1 MPIFR
6 KTFAAIIAAAA
17 VGFAACARGETDTA
31 EPDAFLEYIEATGS
45 QYIDTGVNAE
55 TGLKAQID
63 FAWASGFDE
72 KSDWSLLDAADPV
85 TTSSDNRSRIFL
97 CHMYNQKPF
106 FGYGK
111 TRGNPTNSVPFVGG
125 QRCEIITD
133 MSSTNDLELTQNG
146 VNTFDATDR
155 ETFAT
160 NGNVNLHLN
169 LFVFATNYGGA
180 PSWYGKG
187 KLYELKI
194 FRKNATTDEFDLLR
208 HYIPCIRDNRAGLY
222 DKVNGTI
229 SFSAD
234 SSANFIAGTVTNAVS
249 QPIKVTLFDE
259 HPEWGY
265 KVEGLGSGHDEMAL
279 VFTNQNASS
288 MAWTVPADLTDVQFL
303 VVGGGGGGGADYNP
317 NSGSAPFLG
326 GSGGGGGG
334 VVTGIVSTVVSNTE
348 FAIKVGAG
356 GAGGQ
361 CNKTQVNGGFGAS
374 YAGSDST
381 VSLGGV
387 AVLTAFGGGND
398 KGTTSSSAKSG
409 RVGGTGGSNAG
420 SRGGYG
426 TAQGEP
432 TRGSVAVSFASQLA
446 GYGVLGN
453 VGGSGNTGEQ
463 YWGYYSAS
471 GGGGGATTPG
481 GTPTDYS
488 TGGTGGEGLA
498 SDITGTLR
506 VYGSGGGGTISG
518 NLGGA
523 GGTGAGSGNIDTG
536 GGQDA
541 LANQGG
547 GGGGG
552 GRSGNGGKG
561 GSGIVVLRFRVPG
574 VATGYNDPQGNEI
587 QDSGVVEWLSNNGFT
602 QDDIDALGNDSDATD
617 KLYECYLLN
626 CSITAANRG
635 GALSITG
642 FAVSNDQISVTIQL
656 ERHSP
661 LGAIN
666 GELHL
671 YGASDLASDFG
682 PIAETCLAF
691 GDDDSTFGT
700 DEVLGP
706 LTQSV
711 TATFGTYDVRETF
724 FKAAIEFRIPED
736 PE

>member
-111 TRGNPTNSVPFVGG
+111 TRGNPTNSVLFVGG

-208 HYIPCIRDNRAGLY
+208 HYIPCIKDNRAGLY

-453 VGGSGNTGEQ
+453 VGGSGNTGNSTGATIPPPEAAAAPRRRAERQ
-463 YWGYYSAS
+463 PTIPQAALEAKASPRTSPAHCAFTVPAAAAARFPATLAARAAPARAVATSTRAADRTPSRTKVAAVVVVAAAATAARADPASSSCVSAYRVWRQATTIRKVTKSKTPASSNGSRTTASRRTTSTHLARMPPPRKSCTSAICSTAPSRRRIRAARSAS
-471 GGGGGATTPG
+471 RALRSATTRFPSRCSSSVIRRWE
-481 GTPTDYS
+481 PS
-488 TGGTGGEGLA
+488 TA
-498 SDITGTLR
+498 SSISMARATSPAT
-506 VYGSGGGGTISG
+506 SGRLQKRASTS
-518 NLGGA
+518 
-523 GGTGAGSGNIDTG
+523 
-536 GGQDA
+536 
-541 LANQGG
+541 
-547 GGGGG
+547 
-552 GRSGNGGKG
+552 
-561 GSGIVVLRFRVPG
+561 
-574 VATGYNDPQGNEI
+574 ATMI
-587 QDSGVVEWLSNNGFT
+587 
-602 QDDIDALGNDSDATD
+602 
-617 KLYECYLLN
+617 
-626 CSITAANRG
+626 
-635 GALSITG
+635 
-642 FAVSNDQISVTIQL
+642 
-656 ERHSP
+656 RHS
-661 LGAIN
+661 A
-666 GELHL
+666 
-671 YGASDLASDFG
+671 
-682 PIAETCLAF
+682 
-691 GDDDSTFGT
+691 
-700 DEVLGP
+700 
-706 LTQSV
+706 LTKFSV
-711 TATFGTYDVRETF
+711 R
-724 FKAAIEFRIPED
+724 
-736 PE
+736 

>member
-1 MPIFR
+1 MPLFR
-6 KTFAAIIAAAA
+6 STLAAAIAVVAAS
-17 VGFAACARGETDTA
+17 
-31 EPDAFLEYIEATGS
+31 ATLAGK
-45 QYIDTGVNAE
+45 T
-55 TGLKAQID
+55 L
-63 FAWASGFDE
+63 
-72 KSDWSLLDAADPV
+72 
-85 TTSSDNRSRIFL
+85 
-97 CHMYNQKPF
+97 HMYGDTPS
-106 FGYGK
+106 
-111 TRGNPTNSVPFVGG
+111 PPDIAV
-125 QRCEIITD
+125 
-133 MSSTNDLELTQNG
+133 
-146 VNTFDATDR
+146 
-155 ETFAT
+155 AT
-160 NGNVNLHLN
+160 N
-169 LFVFATNYGGA
+169 
-180 PSWYGKG
+180 
-187 KLYELKI
+187 
-194 FRKNATTDEFDLLR
+194 
-208 HYIPCIRDNRAGLY
+208 
-222 DKVNGTI
+222 
-229 SFSAD
+229 
-234 SSANFIAGTVTNAVS
+234 
-249 QPIKVTLFDE
+249 TLFDE

-265 KVEGLGSGHDEMAL
+265 KVEGLGEGHDEMAL

-326 GSGGGGGG
+326 GGGGGGGG
-334 VVTGIVSTVVSNTE
+334 VVTGVVLTVVSNTE
-348 FAIKVGAG
+348 FSIKVGAG

-426 TAQGEP
+426 TAQGAP

-506 VYGSGGGGTISG
+506 VYGSGGGGGTISG

-536 GGQDA
+536 NGGSGQDA

-561 GSGIVVLRFRVPG
+561 GSGIVVLRFRVPSAAPAMPS
-574 VATGYNDPQGNEI
+574 VAGEDVAPAEVFTKAREAKSIVYPSEPTVTGEVGSQVISFGGIDVDVPDYYTASKSGNVVTLALNENAKPVI
-587 QDSGVVEWLSNNGFT
+587 TDEDETPGIAIVDGKVHIHLGNVKGTLYYTILTATSLDSGDWTPCGSYEQG
-602 QDDIDALGNDSDATD
+602 QDDFEYDASGATRFY
-617 KLYECYLLN
+617 K
-626 CSITAANRG
+626 A
-635 GALSITG
+635 
-642 FAVSNDQISVTIQL
+642 SVRD
-656 ERHSP
+656 E
-661 LGAIN
+661 
-666 GELHL
+666 
-671 YGASDLASDFG
+671 
-682 PIAETCLAF
+682 AE
-691 GDDDSTFGT
+691 
-700 DEVLGP
+700 
-706 LTQSV
+706 
-711 TATFGTYDVRETF
+711 
-724 FKAAIEFRIPED
+724 
-736 PE
+736 

>member
-1 MPIFR
+1 MSKLLKYIVFL
-6 KTFAAIIAAAA
+6 AAAA
-17 VGFAACARGETDTA
+17 TAGA
-31 EPDAFLEYIEATGS
+31 EPPIPT
-45 QYIDTGVNAE
+45 
-55 TGLKAQID
+55 
-63 FAWASGFDE
+63 
-72 KSDWSLLDAADPV
+72 SD
-85 TTSSDNRSRIFL
+85 
-97 CHMYNQKPF
+97 
-106 FGYGK
+106 
-111 TRGNPTNSVPFVGG
+111 
-125 QRCEIITD
+125 
-133 MSSTNDLELTQNG
+133 
-146 VNTFDATDR
+146 
-155 ETFAT
+155 
-160 NGNVNLHLN
+160 
-169 LFVFATNYGGA
+169 
-180 PSWYGKG
+180 
-187 KLYELKI
+187 YE
-194 FRKNATTDEFDLLR
+194 
-208 HYIPCIRDNRAGLY
+208 
-222 DKVNGTI
+222 
-229 SFSAD
+229 
-234 SSANFIAGTVTNAVS
+234 
-249 QPIKVTLFDE
+249 VTLFDE

-265 KVEGLGSGHDEMAL
+265 KVEGLGEGHDEMAL

-326 GSGGGGGG
+326 GGGGGGGG
-334 VVTGIVSTVVSNTE
+334 VVTGVVLTVVSNTE
-348 FAIKVGAG
+348 FSIKVGAG

-471 GGGGGATTPG
+471 GGGGGATTAG

-506 VYGSGGGGTISG
+506 VYGSGGGGGTISG
-518 NLGGA
+518 YPGGT
-523 GGTGAGSGNIDTG
+523 GGTGAGSGNTSTG
-536 GGQDA
+536 DHGNGQDA

-561 GSGIVVLRFRVPG
+561 GSGIVVLRFRVPTAAPSFKDPEGREIEDYG
-574 VATGYNDPQGNEI
+574 VI
-587 QDSGVVEWLSNNGFT
+587 EWLSNNGFT
-602 QDDIDALGNDSDATD
+602 QADIDALGDDSAATD
-617 KLYECYLLN
+617 KLYECFLLN
-626 CSITAANRG
+626 CDFTVQ
-635 GALSITG
+635 GAGATLSITG
-642 FAVSNDQISVTIQL
+642 IAVTNGIISITVQL
-656 ERHSP
+656 ERTAP
-661 LGAIN
+661 LGAIIGWLN
-666 GELHL
+666 I
-671 YGASDLASDFG
+671 YGTDDLAAGFG
-682 PIAETCLAF
+682 RYPIE
-691 GDDDSTFGT
+691 DVSIDFGT
-700 DEVLGP
+700 DDPFFDIAPTSGTV
-706 LTQSV
+706 TQSV
-711 TATFGTYDVRETF
+711 TATLSVNVVSAKF
-724 FKAAIEFRIPED
+724 FKAEIGVLIYYEPE
-736 PE
+736 EWW